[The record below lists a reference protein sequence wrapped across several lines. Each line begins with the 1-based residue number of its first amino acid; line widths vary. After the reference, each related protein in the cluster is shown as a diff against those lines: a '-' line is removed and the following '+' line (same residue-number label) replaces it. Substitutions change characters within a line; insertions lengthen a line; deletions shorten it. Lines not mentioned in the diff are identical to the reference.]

1 MPLSDVRLPQLLALR
16 AVAEEGSF
24 IGAAD
29 VLHLSQAAISQQ
41 TAALE
46 RSVGQSLF
54 DRPGGPRPVVLTP
67 AGRLLLRHA
76 TAILDRIEI
85 ADRELTD
92 LASGIAGRLTCGT
105 FQSASVRLLPQIV
118 RQVRAKA
125 PNLAI
130 SLVEHTS
137 NEALIDLLVS
147 GEIDVTFLEGE
158 ITDSRLRTTVIGTD
172 PFVVVLPADD
182 PHAQDRAYP
191 SSALATSALIGEHD
205 CSTQRRI
212 DVGLRAL
219 GITPRYAFRS
229 GDNGAMQGMVRAG
242 LGPAVMPRLA
252 IDVDDPGIV
261 VKPLD
266 PPIPPRLIVLATHK
280 GTTPLPAEQTFT
292 EVAVSVGSAYL
303 AAAGDR

>member
-16 AVAEEGSF
+16 SVAEEGSF

-29 VLHLSQAAISQQ
+29 ALGLSQAAISQQ
-41 TAALE
+41 IAAVE
-46 RSVGQSLF
+46 RAVGQSLF

-76 TAILDRIEI
+76 QAICDRIQVAEQ
-85 ADRELTD
+85 ELAD

-118 RQVRAKA
+118 RQVRAQA

-158 ITDSRLRTTVIGTD
+158 ITDTRLHTTVIGTD

-182 PHAQDRAYP
+182 PHAQDAAYP
-191 SSALATSALIGEHD
+191 SAALTSAALIGEHD

-212 DVGLRAL
+212 DSGLRAL

-242 LGPAVMPRLA
+242 LGPAVMPQLA
-252 IDVDDPGIV
+252 IDIDDPGIV

-266 PPIPPRLIVLATHK
+266 PPIPPRLIVLATHR
-280 GTTPLPAEQTFT
+280 GATPLPAEQTFT
-292 EVAVSVGSAYL
+292 DVAVSVGRAYL
-303 AAAGDR
+303 TAAGGR

>member
-1 MPLSDVRLPQLLALR
+1 MALSDVRLPQLLALR

-29 VLHLSQAAISQQ
+29 ILMRSQAAISQQ
-41 TAALE
+41 IAALE
-46 RSVGQSLF
+46 RSVGQPLF

-76 TAILDRIEI
+76 QAILDRIAV
-85 ADRELTD
+85 ADQELAD
-92 LASGIAGRLTCGT
+92 LASGIAGRLACGT
-105 FQSASVRLLPQIV
+105 FQSVSVRLLPQIV
-118 RQVRAKA
+118 REVRAKA

-137 NEALIDLLVS
+137 NEALIDLLVT

-158 ITDSRLRTTVIGTD
+158 ITDSRLRTTAIGTD

-182 PHAQDRAYP
+182 PHAQAPAYP
-191 SSALATSALIGEHD
+191 SSALASAPLIGEHD

-212 DVGLRAL
+212 DAGLRAL

-242 LGPAVMPRLA
+242 LGPAVMPQLA
-252 IDVDDPGIV
+252 IDANDPGIV
-261 VKPLD
+261 VRPLD

-280 GTTPLPAEQTFT
+280 GATPLPAEQMFT
-292 EVAVSVGSAYL
+292 DVAVSVGSASL
-303 AAAGDR
+303 AAAHGR

>member
-1 MPLSDVRLPQLLALR
+1 MSLHDVRIPQLTALR

-29 VLHLSQAAISQQ
+29 ILMRSQAAISQQ
-41 TAALE
+41 IAALE
-46 RSVGQSLF
+46 RAVGQPLF
-54 DRPGGPRPVVLTP
+54 DRPGGPRPVSLTP

-76 TAILDRIEI
+76 ESILDRLAV
-85 ADRELTD
+85 ADRELAD
-92 LASGIAGRLTCGT
+92 LASGIAGRLACGT
-105 FQSASVRLLPQIV
+105 FQSVSVRLLPQIV
-118 RQVRAKA
+118 RGVRAKA

-158 ITDSRLRTTVIGTD
+158 ITDSRLHTVAIGTD

-182 PHAQDRAYP
+182 PHASDAAYP
-191 SSALATSALIGEHD
+191 TPALATAPLIGEHD

-212 DVGLRAL
+212 DAGLRSL
-219 GITPRYAFRS
+219 GVTPRYAFRS

-252 IDVDDPGIV
+252 IDTADPGIV
-261 VKPLD
+261 FKPLD
-266 PPIPPRLIVLATHK
+266 PPIPPRTIILATHR
-280 GTTPLPAEQTFT
+280 GATPLPAERTFS
-292 EVAVSVGSAYL
+292 EIAVSVGGAYL
-303 AAAGDR
+303 AGADAS